1 MAEGDTT
8 GEKDWA
14 VEEPVPMLALS
25 VWEASAQ
32 EHACNPSAGLWAAS
46 QKEASAPGERRNVGL
61 LTVVWAWGWG
71 GGELACLEHAAM
83 SLFGAAL
90 TFSIQ

>member
-61 LTVVWAWGWG
+61 LTVVWAW
-71 GGELACLEHAAM
+71 ENLHALSMRQCHCLVQH
-83 SLFGAAL
+83 
-90 TFSIQ
+90 